1 VSLFALL
8 GSGEFL
14 PWTGDVDRHLLK
26 RATGDGTV
34 LILPTASAPEGDR
47 VFKRWGD
54 LGLAHFREAGIAA
67 EVLPVKVRAD
77 AERPELA
84 EKVAH
89 ASVVYFSGGN
99 PAHLADTLAE
109 SAVWN
114 AILDGMD
121 RGLAYAGCS
130 AGIACL
136 GDVAPDSTSNDPTS
150 AHFWRPGLGLFPK
163 LYFGPHWDAL
173 DRYVPGLRASIVAA
187 VPHDCRL
194 LAIDEDTAVVGDG
207 TDWKVIGAGGA
218 SLLEDGTWTQFE
230 RGTDFTARLEHHP
243 PRSSSPGLEREAT

>member
-1 VSLFALL
+1 MSLFALL
-8 GSGEFL
+8 GSGEWQ
-14 PWTGDVDRHLLK
+14 PWTDEVDRLLLE
-26 RATGDGTV
+26 RTTGDGTV

-47 VFKRWGD
+47 VFEKWAG
-54 LGLAHFREAGIAA
+54 LGRDHFEAAGVPA
-67 EVLPVKVRAD
+67 EVVPLKSRAD

-84 EKVAH
+84 EQVRRS
-89 ASVVYFSGGN
+89 SVVYFSGGN
-99 PAHLADTLAE
+99 PAFLAE
-109 SAVWN
+109 TLVDTPFWD
-114 AILDGMD
+114 AILDGLD
-121 RGLAYAGCS
+121 RGMAYAGCS

-173 DRYVPGLRASIVAA
+173 DVYVPGLRQLILAA

-207 TDWKVIGAGGA
+207 TNWQVVGKGGA
-218 SLLEDGTWTQFE
+218 SILEDGTWTEFPS
-230 RGTDFTARLEHHP
+230 GTSFTAHLEHHP
-243 PRSSSPGLEREAT
+243 PRR

>member
-1 VSLFALL
+1 MSLFALL

-14 PWTGDVDRHLLK
+14 PWTDEVDRFLLE
-26 RATGDGTV
+26 RTTGDGTV

-47 VFKRWGD
+47 VFNRWGD
-54 LGLAHFREAGIAA
+54 LGLAHLEEGGISS
-67 EVLPVKVRAD
+67 EVLPLKVRED
-77 AERPELA
+77 AERPELV
-84 EKVAH
+84 EKVIRS
-89 ASVVYFSGGN
+89 SVVYFSGGN
-99 PAHLADTLAE
+99 PAHLAETLE
-109 SAVWN
+109 GTPFWN
-114 AILDGMD
+114 AILDGLD

-173 DRYVPGLRASIVAA
+173 DVHVPGLRASIVAA
-187 VPHDCRL
+187 IPHDCRL

-207 TDWKVIGAGGA
+207 TDWHIFGKGGA
-218 SLLEDGTWTQFE
+218 AIMEAGKWTEFPS
-230 RGTDFTARLEHHP
+230 GASFTAHLEHHP
-243 PRSSSPGLEREAT
+243 PRS